1 MLSWMI
7 FRHYLLSRRSGSLVR
22 LIAWLCMA
30 GVGIGV
36 ASLIIV
42 LSVMN
47 GFNIKIR
54 QNMLNVEPHLVI
66 SNLKSDQADLV
77 HKLIPSG
84 IESFW
89 YAENQDVVLRTAD
102 GVFSGAIAKGLQ
114 PQGIRDWLK
123 HVWKPR
129 SNDPT
134 YGKQPDMNTLE
145 LGPHQAVIG
154 VDLASNLGVFD
165 GDDLFVIPPETLL
178 MPKGEVPK
186 YEKVTIKGIISTQMP
201 DIDGKLFI
209 YNSDNTMKGWWK
221 NSASI
226 ENGFEI
232 RLTNPYD
239 ADKLAE
245 KIRTL
250 GQKIQSWHERNT
262 ALFFA
267 LKMESLAMT
276 IFLSLAVLITSFS
289 IVSVMVLLI
298 TQKRREMGMLQAMG
312 FSKKATR
319 RAFTLVGV
327 YLSVIGVGAGVIFGC
342 TVALLMDYF
351 PIEVLPDIY
360 YDSTLPAHLS
370 SNIVIGVIVGA
381 AILASIGAY
390 VPVRL
395 YVDPTPADSLRG
407 R

>member
-1 MLSWMI
+1 MFSWMI
-7 FRHYLLSRRSGSLVR
+7 FRHYLLSRRSGSLIR

-47 GFNIKIR
+47 GFNLKIR

-66 SNLKSDQADLV
+66 SNLKPDQADLV
-77 HKLIPSG
+77 RKLVG
-84 IESFW
+84 GDIESFW
-89 YAENQDVVLRTAD
+89 YSENQDVVLRTAD
-102 GVFSGAIAKGLQ
+102 GVFSGAIAKGLE

-123 HVWKPR
+123 HVWKPKT
-129 SNDPT
+129 SGNESTVDPS
-134 YGKQPDMNTLE
+134 TLE
-145 LGPHQAVIG
+145 LGPRQAVIG

-165 GDDLFVIPPETLL
+165 GDDLYVIPPETLL
-178 MPKGEVPK
+178 MPKGEFPK

-201 DIDGKLFI
+201 DIDGKMFI
-209 YNSDNTMKGWWK
+209 YNSNNTLRGWWK

-232 RLTNPYD
+232 RLRHPYD
-239 ADKLAE
+239 ADAIAE
-245 KIRTL
+245 RVRAK
-250 GQKIQSWHERNT
+250 GYKIQSWHERNT

-298 TQKRREMGMLQAMG
+298 TQKRREMGMLMAMG
-312 FSKKATR
+312 FSKSDTR
-319 RAFTLVGV
+319 KAFTLVGV
-327 YLSVIGVGAGVIFGC
+327 YLSAIGVGFGVLFGC
-342 TVALLMDYF
+342 SVALFMDYF

-370 SNIVIGVIVGA
+370 SHIVVGVIVGA
-381 AILASIGAY
+381 AALSIIGSY

>member
-30 GVGIGV
+30 GVGVGV

-54 QNMLNVEPHLVI
+54 QNMLNVEPHLVL
-66 SNLKSDQADLV
+66 SNMKADQINLV
-77 HKLIPSG
+77 HQLIPTG
-84 IESFW
+84 VESLW
-89 YAENQDVVLRTAD
+89 YVENQDVVLRTAD

-129 SNDPT
+129 NGDADLT
-134 YGKQPDMNTLE
+134 KLE
-145 LGPHQAVIG
+145 LGPRQALIG

-165 GDDLFVIPPETLL
+165 GDDLYVIPPETLL
-178 MPKGEVPK
+178 MPKGEFPK

-209 YNSDNTMKGWWK
+209 YNSDNTLKGWWK
-221 NSASI
+221 KSASM

-232 RLTNPYD
+232 RLNNAYD
-239 ADKLAE
+239 ADSIAKKVRARGY
-245 KIRTL
+245 KIE
-250 GQKIQSWHERNT
+250 SWRERNT

-298 TQKRREMGMLQAMG
+298 TQKRREMGMLMAMG
-312 FSKKATR
+312 FSKAATR
-319 RAFTLVGV
+319 KAFTLVGV
-327 YLSVIGVGAGVIFGC
+327 YLSGIGVGAGVIFGC
-342 TVALLMDYF
+342 SVALLMDYF

>member
-1 MLSWMI
+1 MLSWTL
-7 FRHYLLSRRSGSLVR
+7 FRHYLLSRRSGSLIR

-47 GFNIKIR
+47 GFNLKIR

-66 SNLKSDQADLV
+66 MGV
-77 HKLIPSG
+77 PPSKEYEIKKAIG
-84 IESFW
+84 PGVESLW
-89 YAENQDVVLRTAD
+89 YSENQDVVLRTVD
-102 GVFSGAIAKGLQ
+102 GVFSGAIAKGL
-114 PQGIRDWLK
+114 PSQGIRDWLK

-129 SNDPT
+129 NAAASTVDINSI
-134 YGKQPDMNTLE
+134 E
-145 LGPHQAVIG
+145 LGPRQAVIG

-165 GDDLFVIPPETLL
+165 GDELYVIPPETLL

-186 YEKVTIKGIISTQMP
+186 YEKVTIKGIISTQMQ
-201 DIDGKLFI
+201 DIDGKMFI
-209 YNSDNTMKGWWK
+209 YNSGNTMRGWWK
-221 NSASI
+221 NAASA
-226 ENGFEI
+226 ENGFEL
-232 RLTNPYD
+232 RLNNPYD
-239 ADKLAE
+239 ADEIAKKLRARGF
-245 KIRTL
+245 KT
-250 GQKIQSWHERNT
+250 QSWHERNT

-298 TQKRREMGMLQAMG
+298 TQKRKEMGMLMAMG

-319 RAFTLVGV
+319 KAFTLVGI
-327 YLSVIGVGAGVIFGC
+327 YLSAIGVGAGLIVGC
-342 TVALLMDYF
+342 GVALFMDYF

-370 SNIVIGVIVGA
+370 GNIVLGTIVGA
-381 AILASIGAY
+381 ALLAWAGAY
-390 VPVRL
+390 LPVRF
-395 YVDPTPADSLRG
+395 YVDPTPADCLR
-407 R
+407 RR